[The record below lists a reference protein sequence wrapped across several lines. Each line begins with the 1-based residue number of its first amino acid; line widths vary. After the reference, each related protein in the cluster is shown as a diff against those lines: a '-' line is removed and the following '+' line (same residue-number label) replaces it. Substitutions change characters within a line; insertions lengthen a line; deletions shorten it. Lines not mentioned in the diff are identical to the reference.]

1 MSQYHFNYSFS
12 NSDSDDEN
20 LLESNDITQYLADSE
35 FRICNFCNKFGH
47 SMLYCEK
54 AKSLGHYLHLK
65 GIEVRKF
72 DIEMDCSGNSVK
84 AWIENLSFMQII
96 VLSNKININAYSV
109 SLFDR
114 NFISETT
121 SLLNNRTDYNLV
133 LQFFY
138 YNEPTG
144 NLLKKN
150 FILNV
155 NLSNKKQ
162 NGLFECPICIE
173 SNKKLKEK
181 IVLNCFHCICYEC
194 FDNYLSSL
202 NMDKIPICSMCRC
215 EIKKID
221 LFDDNN
227 YKFIKRKFNFLKI

>member
-47 SMLYCEK
+47 SMSYCEK
-54 AKSLGHYLHLK
+54 AKSLGHYLYLK
-65 GIEVRKF
+65 GMEVRKF

-121 SLLNNRTDYNLV
+121 S
-133 LQFFY
+133 
-138 YNEPTG
+138 
-144 NLLKKN
+144 
-150 FILNV
+150 
-155 NLSNKKQ
+155 
-162 NGLFECPICIE
+162 
-173 SNKKLKEK
+173 
-181 IVLNCFHCICYEC
+181 
-194 FDNYLSSL
+194 
-202 NMDKIPICSMCRC
+202 
-215 EIKKID
+215 
-221 LFDDNN
+221 
-227 YKFIKRKFNFLKI
+227 